1 MAAAASEDLA
11 SVLERKPNLILLVDG
26 VEDPHNLGAVLRTAE
41 AVGVGGVVL
50 PKRHSCGISAAV
62 VKASAG
68 AALHLPVA
76 RVVNVARALG
86 QCKEAGYWTVG
97 LDMGGAQSV
106 SQLDTTLPLV
116 LVVGGEDRGLRRL
129 VKEKCDFLVALPLK
143 GKISSLNLS
152 VAAGV
157 VLYQILEK
165 RESQRG
171 ESA

>member
-1 MAAAASEDLA
+1 
-11 SVLERKPNLILLVDG
+11 
-26 VEDPHNLGAVLRTAE
+26 
-41 AVGVGGVVL
+41 
-50 PKRHSCGISAAV
+50 
-62 VKASAG
+62 
-68 AALHLPVA
+68 
-76 RVVNVARALG
+76 
-86 QCKEAGYWTVG
+86 
-97 LDMGGAQSV
+97 
-106 SQLDTTLPLV
+106 
-116 LVVGGEDRGLRRL
+116 